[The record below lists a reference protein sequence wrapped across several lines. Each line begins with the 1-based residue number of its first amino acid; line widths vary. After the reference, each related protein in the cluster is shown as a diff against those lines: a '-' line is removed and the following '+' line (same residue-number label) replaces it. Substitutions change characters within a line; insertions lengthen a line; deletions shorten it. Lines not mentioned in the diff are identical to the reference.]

1 MILELSTGGSVQDM
15 LDDPLK
21 APGGRLPLATVRTD
35 CVSAKNALPARHG
48 LKPILTPK
56 VDERSDVPA
65 CRLCVSCGIP
75 SRGSSLPTAGEHASA
90 QAPLLL
96 NPIQCNSRRTC
107 I

>member
-35 CVSAKNALPARHG
+35 CVSAKNALPARHS

-75 SRGSSLPTAGEHASA
+75 SQDSSLPTAGEHASA
-90 QAPLLL
+90 QAALLL
-96 NPIQCNSRRTC
+96 NPIQCNSRLTC